1 MRMYFKRA
9 TTTTAGEGQ
18 ALGLYDVA
26 YLAGGPRRVA
36 ECAVIALAE
45 RELVRLRATRI
56 RAVGEELPEQ
66 LVERALVMACPSSR
80 STASVCAGLRES
92 PEVAEIGDRLADLGL
107 VTRARHQLTRV
118 GRQRL
123 RTAEEDESLPA

>member
-9 TTTTAGEGQ
+9 TTTTTAGDRT

-26 YLAGGPRRVA
+26 YLAGGARRVA

-45 RELVRLRATRI
+45 RQLVRLRATRI
-56 RAVGEELPEQ
+56 RAVDAAYEELPER
-66 LVERALVMACPSSR
+66 LVERALVTACPNSR
-80 STASVCAGLRES
+80 STASVCAELRES

-107 VTRARHQLTRV
+107 VTRARSDAVSR
-118 GRQRL
+118 RR
-123 RTAEEDESLPA
+123 S